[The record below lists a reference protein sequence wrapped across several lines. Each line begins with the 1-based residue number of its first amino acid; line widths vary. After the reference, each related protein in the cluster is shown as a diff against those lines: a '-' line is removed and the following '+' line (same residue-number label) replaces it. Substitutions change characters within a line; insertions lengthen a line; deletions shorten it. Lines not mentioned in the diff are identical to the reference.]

1 MLKNMRGQY
10 KMGDYIKEAKKVEVW
25 SSRDAKTLGVDVIGE
40 SAGLSEQRMN
50 VLTIDKIDN
59 LTFDGELVIP
69 EAVTGKRKG
78 QVYDDTIPGDKV
90 SNNEELG
97 NMFGKLATTLR
108 NAANEC
114 REGLKEGQ
122 NPITSTDLAY
132 FKNILTDAVSYLEAQ
147 EKKPIGSDIAE
158 AGEGRLS
165 IRKAEGE
172 NGIIGRKRMGKV
184 EAILRKRGGE
194 LIAAS
199 SYQACIGKE
208 MKAGKSMKEAAKIC
222 KGSTSDKE
230 KKVDKE
236 KKEGAKKTA
245 AVTYGS
251 PQDIERSETVGS
263 IMDPSFYCES
273 LFRQSRQLKGAITPQ
288 EVFDGIV
295 AEDEDLSKKQ
305 IEEIKRIAL
314 DVYKVKLK

>member
-1 MLKNMRGQY
+1 MT
-10 KMGDYIKEAKKVEVW
+10 KK
-25 SSRDAKTLGVDVIGE
+25 I
-40 SAGLSEQRMN
+40 
-50 VLTIDKIDN
+50 
-59 LTFDGELVIP
+59 
-69 EAVTGKRKG
+69 KG
-78 QVYDDTIPGDKV
+78 QGLDDTLPVNKIKN
-90 SNNEELG
+90 SKELG
-97 NMFGKLATTLR
+97 DMFGKLATTLR

-114 REGLKEGQ
+114 REGLDEGQ

-132 FKNILTDAVSYLEAQ
+132 FKDILTDAVSYLEAQ
-147 EKKPIGSDIAE
+147 EKKPIGSDIAEAE

-184 EAILRKRGGE
+184 EAILRKRGRE

-222 KGSTSDKE
+222 KGKTSDKE
-230 KKVDKE
+230 KKVDKNKKE